1 MSTITIPEPT
11 IEEQALEDFDPL
23 PQLALASS
31 GVAQTRFQL
40 MLPCGERSYETT
52 FVIEAEFTYNEV
64 AVRYSQMVPP
74 THLPMKRPQQLKPGD
89 RVHVVL
95 TRGRS

>member
-1 MSTITIPEPT
+1 MTTTTIPEPT

-23 PQLALASS
+23 PQLALASW
-31 GVAQTRFQL
+31 GVAQTPFQL

-52 FVIEAEFTYNEV
+52 FSIETEFTYNEV
-64 AVRYSQMVPP
+64 CVRYSQLVPP
-74 THLPMKRPQQLKPGD
+74 KYMPMKRPRRVKPGD